1 MAEYGLRVRHTIK
14 ETTMNSKEVHKQVQQ
29 IRMKFEKEIADF
41 IVSHPDD
48 DYTVIGKRFGV
59 VSSRIAQIAVKYDCR
74 RPRGGWRE
82 AV

>member
-1 MAEYGLRVRHTIK
+1 
-14 ETTMNSKEVHKQVQQ
+14 
-29 IRMKFEKEIADF
+29 MKFEKEIADF

-74 RPRGGWRE
+74 RPRGGWKDE
-82 AV
+82 V